1 MNSLE
6 RRAVAL
12 LASIYALRMAG
23 LFLILPV
30 FALYAQ
36 DLTGHTPL
44 LIGIA
49 IGAYGLT
56 QAILQIPYGM
66 LSDHLGRKPVIA
78 AGLLIFAIGSIIA
91 ATATSIEMVIVG
103 RAVQG
108 AGAIAAAIM
117 AMVSDLTREE
127 QRTKSMAIIG
137 MTIGASFVL
146 SLIIGPVLDGVI
158 GVPGI
163 FWLTGIL
170 AVLAIGVI
178 LFLVP
183 TPVRIERDRSR
194 NLREEFA
201 RILRDT
207 QLLRLDAGVF
217 TLHLVMTAMFVVL
230 PGEIVR
236 HLGLPAPAHWEL
248 YLPVMLAGFVA
259 MLPFLITANRKRVT
273 RKVLAGAVA
282 ALIVAQGV
290 FFFGHTTHTGLIAG
304 LWLFF
309 ASFSL
314 LEAMLPSLVSRLAP
328 GESKGAAIGVY
339 SSAQF
344 LGAFAGG
351 ALGGYL
357 SGVFGA
363 SGVFVL
369 AAAVLGAW
377 LLLILGMREPRF
389 LVTRELRIG
398 TQTPAQA
405 EKLAKKLAAVPGVAE
420 AIVIAEEGIAYLK
433 VDTHALDER
442 ALSKVSALG

>member
-6 RRAVAL
+6 RRAVGL

-36 DLTGHTPL
+36 NLTGHTPL

-56 QAILQIPYGM
+56 QAILQIPFGM

-78 AGLLIFAIGSIIA
+78 AGLLIFAVGRVIA
-91 ATATSIEMVIVG
+91 ASADSIWMVIAG
-103 RAVQG
+103 RAMQG

-127 QRTKSMAIIG
+127 QRTKAMAIVG

-146 SLIIGPVLDGVI
+146 SLILGPVLDGVI

-170 AVLAIGVI
+170 AVLAIGVT

-183 TPVRIERDRSR
+183 TPVRVERDRSR

-201 RILRDT
+201 RILRDA
-207 QLLRLDAGVF
+207 QLLRLDAGIFV
-217 TLHLVMTAMFVVL
+217 LHLVMTAMFVVL
-230 PGEIVR
+230 PGVIVQ
-236 HLGLPAPAHWEL
+236 HLGLAAPAHWEL
-248 YLPVMLAGFVA
+248 YLPVMLAGFAA
-259 MLPFLITANRKRVT
+259 MLPFLIYANRKRVT
-273 RKVLAGAVA
+273 RRVLTGAVA
-282 ALIVAQGV
+282 VLILAQLV
-290 FFFGHTTHTGLIAG
+290 FFFGHTTHVGLIAG

-339 SSAQF
+339 SSTQF

-357 SGVFGA
+357 SGVYGA

-377 LLLILGMREPRF
+377 LLLILGMHEPRF
-389 LVTRELRIG
+389 LVTREIRI
-398 TQTPAQA
+398 QARTPAQA
-405 EKLAKKLAAVPGVAE
+405 EKIAKRLAAVPGVAE

-442 ALSKVSALG
+442 ALREVSAAV